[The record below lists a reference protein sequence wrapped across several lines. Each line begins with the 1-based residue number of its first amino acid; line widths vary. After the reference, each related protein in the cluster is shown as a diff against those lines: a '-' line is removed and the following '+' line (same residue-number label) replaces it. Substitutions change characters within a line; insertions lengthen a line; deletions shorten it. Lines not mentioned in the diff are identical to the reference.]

1 MSSYNRREFLGK
13 VGVGMLASAGGW
25 AVADELDLL
34 GIVHA
39 KEPDRLDFGKL
50 EPLVSLMQETPADAL
65 MPKLKTE
72 LDAGAEL
79 PTLAAAA
86 ALANA
91 RTFGGQD
98 YTGYH
103 CFMAIVPALA
113 MSRRLSGNGAALPVF
128 KVLHRNARRIQAEGG
143 RRGEVLRRVEPV
155 GSLDV
160 DARSRL
166 LAAGRSGEFESA
178 EATFARV
185 AARGPQAAYASLQP
199 LVRDNIDVH
208 QVVLAYRSWD
218 MMRLAGEENAHVL
231 LRQVLRQCIDRDE
244 NRRRQ
249 GRQAP
254 SIRKLLPQLVDAHGL
269 DRTIATT
276 KRLALSELEEL
287 AQLIFSS
294 DRDESAEHVAAQLAA
309 GVSRDDIGEALSL
322 AAVRL
327 LLHDPGR
334 SSGTKGKPKGS
345 VHGASVGLHAAD
357 SANAWRGIA
366 EHTDASNANAC
377 LVTAAWHA
385 AGQSGRMDRSQP
397 HHASARESAKRVP
410 PDELLGAVA
419 EALRGGDQRLSC
431 ALAERYGELGRDPEA
446 LISILIEPATLFDG
460 ALHHEKYFH
469 TATVEFART
478 RPASRWAHL
487 IALTRVMASG
497 YGFEAQGLD
506 LSRRLLGA

>member
-1 MSSYNRREFLGK
+1 MSNYDRREFLGQ
-13 VGVGMLASAGGW
+13 VGVGMLASAGAW
-25 AVADELDLL
+25 TVASEFDLL
-34 GIVHA
+34 GMVYA
-39 KEPDRLDFGKL
+39 DEPDRLDFGKL
-50 EPLVSLMQETPADAL
+50 EPLVALMQETAADAL
-65 MPKLKTE
+65 LPQLKTR
-72 LDAGAEL
+72 LDAGVDL

-86 ALANA
+86 ALANV

-113 MSRRLSGNGAALPVF
+113 MSRQLSGNAAAVPVF
-128 KVLHRNARRIQAEGG
+128 KVLHRNARRIQAQGG
-143 RRGEVLRRVEPV
+143 RRDEVLRPV
-155 GSLDV
+155 TPAASV
-160 DARSRL
+160 DGDPRARL
-166 LAAGRSGEFESA
+166 LAAGRNGEFASA

-185 AARGPQAAYASLQP
+185 ATRGPEAAYASLQT

-218 MMRLAGEENAHVL
+218 MMRLTGEENGQVL

-244 NRRRQ
+244 NRRRR

-254 SIRKLLPQLVDAHGL
+254 SIRKLLPELMDAHGL
-269 DRTIATT
+269 DRTITST
-276 KRLALSELEEL
+276 KRLSPAEFEET
-287 AQLIFSS
+287 AQFIFAAG
-294 DRDESAEHVAAQLAA
+294 RDEAATQVATLLGA

-334 SSGTKGKPKGS
+334 SSGETGKPKGS

-366 EHTDASNANAC
+366 DATDASNANAC

-385 AGQSGRMDRSQP
+385 AGQSGRMDKSQP
-397 HHASARESAKRVP
+397 YHASARETAKRVA
-410 PDELLGAVA
+410 PDKLLGAIN
-419 EALRGGDQRLSC
+419 EALRGGDQKLSC
-431 ALAERYGELGRDPEA
+431 ALAERYGKLGRDPEA
-446 LISILIEPATLFDG
+446 LISILIEPAVQFDG

-478 RPASRWAHL
+478 RPDSRWAHL

-506 LSRRLLGA
+506 LSRRVLGV

>member
-1 MSSYNRREFLGK
+1 MGSYNRREFLGK
-13 VGVGMLASAGGW
+13 VGVGMLASAGAW
-25 AVADELDLL
+25 VVASEFDLL
-34 GIVHA
+34 GIA
-39 KEPDRLDFGKL
+39 YAGESDRLDLGKL
-50 EPLVSLMQETPADAL
+50 EALVSLIQETSADGL
-65 MPKLKTE
+65 MSKLKTR
-72 LDAGAEL
+72 LDAGTAL
-79 PTLAAAA
+79 PTLATAA

-113 MSRRLSGNGAALPVF
+113 MSRRLSGNRAALPLF
-128 KVLHRNARRIQAEGG
+128 KVLHRNARRIQEQGG
-143 RRGEVLRRVEPV
+143 RRDEVLRRVEPA
-155 GSLDV
+155 GSPVD
-160 DARSRL
+160 DARARL
-166 LAAGRSGEFESA
+166 LAAGRNGEFASA

-185 AARGPQAAYASLQP
+185 LARGPRAAYDSIQP

-208 QVVLAYRSWD
+208 QVVLAYRSYD
-218 MMRLAGEENAHVL
+218 MLRLAGEENADVL

-249 GRQAP
+249 GRKAP
-254 SIRKLLPQLVDAHGL
+254 SIRTLLPQLIDTHGL
-269 DRTIATT
+269 DRTIAST
-276 KRLALSELEEL
+276 KRLALPELEEL
-287 AQLIFSS
+287 AQLIFSAG
-294 DRDESAEHVAAQLAA
+294 RDEAAGHVAAQLAA

-334 SSGTKGKPKGS
+334 SSGSKGKPKGS

-366 EHTDASNANAC
+366 EQTDASNANAC

-385 AGQSGRMDRSQP
+385 AGQSGRMDGSKP
-397 HHASARESAKRVP
+397 HHASARESAASVP
-410 PDELLGAVA
+410 AGELLGAIE
-419 EALRGGDQRLSC
+419 EALRGGDQRRSC

-446 LISILIEPATLFDG
+446 LISVLIEPATIFDG

-478 RPASRWAHL
+478 RPAARWAHL

-497 YGFEAQGLD
+497 YGIEAQGFEPA
-506 LSRRLLGA
+506 RRVLG

>member
-1 MSSYNRREFLGK
+1 MSSFNRREFLGK

-25 AVADELDLL
+25 AVANKFDLL
-34 GIVHA
+34 GIVYA
-39 KEPDRLDFGKL
+39 KEPDRLDFGTL

-65 MPKLKTE
+65 MPKLKTK

-143 RRGEVLRRVEPV
+143 SRDEVLRRVEPAA
-155 GSLDV
+155 SLDG

-166 LAAGRSGEFESA
+166 LANGRKGEFASA

-185 AARGPQAAYASLQP
+185 AARGPEAAYASLQP

-218 MMRLAGEENAHVL
+218 MMRLAGEENAQVL

-244 NRRRQ
+244 NRRRR

-254 SIRKLLPQLVDAHGL
+254 SIRKLLPALVDAHGL
-269 DRTIATT
+269 DRTIAST
-276 KRLALSELEEL
+276 KRLARPELEEL
-287 AQLIFSS
+287 AQLIFSAG
-294 DRDESAEHVAAQLAA
+294 RDEAAGHVATQLAA

-334 SSGTKGKPKGS
+334 SSASKGKPKGS

-366 EHTDASNANAC
+366 EQTDASNANAC

-385 AGQSGRMDRSQP
+385 AGQSGRMDGSKP
-397 HHASARESAKRVP
+397 HHANARESAASVP
-410 PDELLGAVA
+410 ADELLGAIE
-419 EALRGGDQRLSC
+419 EALRGGDQRRSC

-446 LISILIEPATLFDG
+446 LISTIIVPATRFDG

-469 TATVEFART
+469 TAT
-478 RPASRWAHL
+478 
-487 IALTRVMASG
+487 I
-497 YGFEAQGLD
+497 
-506 LSRRLLGA
+506 

>member
-1 MSSYNRREFLGK
+1 MSSYDRREFLGK
-13 VGVGMLASAGGW
+13 VGVGMLASAGAW
-25 AVADELDLL
+25 TVASELDLL
-34 GIVHA
+34 GMA
-39 KEPDRLDFGKL
+39 YADEPSRLDFGKL
-50 EPLVSLMQETPADAL
+50 EPLVSLMQETAADAL
-65 MPKLKTE
+65 MPQLKARLE
-72 LDAGAEL
+72 AGVDL
-79 PTLAAAA
+79 PTLATAA
-86 ALANA
+86 ALANV

-113 MSRRLSGNGAALPVF
+113 MSRHLSGNEAALPIF
-128 KVLHRNARRIQAEGG
+128 KVLHRNARRIQAQGG
-143 RRGEVLRRVEPV
+143 RRDEVLRPV
-155 GSLDV
+155 QPAASLDG
-160 DARSRL
+160 AAAARL
-166 LAAGRSGEFESA
+166 LAAGRDGQFASA

-185 AARGPQAAYASLQP
+185 AARGPEAAYASLQP

-218 MMRLAGEENAHVL
+218 MRQLAGEENAQVL

-244 NRRRQ
+244 NRRRN
-249 GRQAP
+249 GRRAP
-254 SIRKLLPQLVDAHGL
+254 SIRELLPELVEAHGL
-269 DRTIATT
+269 DRKIESA
-276 KRLALSELEEL
+276 KRLTLPELEEV
-287 AQLIFSS
+287 AQLIFAAG
-294 DRDESAEHVAAQLAA
+294 RDEAAGHVAELLGA
-309 GVSRDDIGEALSL
+309 GVSRADIGEALSL

-334 SSGTKGKPKGS
+334 SSGTAGKPKGS

-366 EHTDASNANAC
+366 DATDASNANAC

-385 AGQSGRMDRSQP
+385 AGQSGRMNKSQP
-397 HHASARESAKRVP
+397 HHASARETAEQVP
-410 PDELLGAVA
+410 SDKLLGAIN
-419 EALRGGDQRLSC
+419 EALRGGDQRSAC
-431 ALAERYGELGRDPEA
+431 ALAERYGQLGRDPEA
-446 LISILIEPATLFDG
+446 LISTLIEPAVQFDG

-478 RPASRWAHL
+478 RSDSRWAHL

-506 LSRRLLGA
+506 LSRRVLGV

>member
-1 MSSYNRREFLGK
+1 MGSYNRREFLGN
-13 VGVGMLASAGGW
+13 VGVGMLASAGCW
-25 AVADELDLL
+25 AVVNELDLL
-34 GIVHA
+34 GIVYA
-39 KEPDRLDFGKL
+39 KESDRLDFGKL

-65 MPKLKTE
+65 MPKLKSE

-113 MSRRLSGNGAALPVF
+113 MSTRLSGNGAALPLF
-128 KVLHRNARRIQAEGG
+128 KVLHRNARRIQVEGG
-143 RRGEVLRRVEPV
+143 RRDEVLRRVEPAPP
-155 GSLDV
+155 LDV
-160 DARSRL
+160 EARSRL
-166 LAAGRSGEFESA
+166 LANGRKGEFASA

-218 MMRLAGEENAHVL
+218 MMRLTGEENAHVL

-244 NRRRQ
+244 KRRRQ

-254 SIRKLLPQLVDAHGL
+254 SIRNLLPELVDAHGL
-269 DRTIATT
+269 DRTIAPT
-276 KRLALSELEEL
+276 KRLAPAELEEL
-287 AQLIFSS
+287 AQLIFAA
-294 DRDESAEHVAAQLAA
+294 DRDQAAAHVASMLAA

-334 SSGTKGKPKGS
+334 SSGSEGKPKGS

-366 EHTDASNANAC
+366 DETDASNANAC

-397 HHASARESAKRVP
+397 HHASARESAMRVP
-410 PDELLGAVA
+410 ADDLLGAIG

-431 ALAERYGELGRDPEA
+431 ALAERYGQLGRDPEA
-446 LISILIEPATLFDG
+446 LISTLIEPATVFDG

-469 TATVEFART
+469 TATVEFGRT
-478 RPASRWAHL
+478 RPAARWAHL

-506 LSRRLLGA
+506 LSRRVLGA